1 MTINHRKQK
10 LRPTSF
16 FRDLLEC
23 LLIGEGDETGGYIL
37 GFCFPIGLADTGRPP
52 REQGGGG
59 GADELGRQET
69 SINAGPQG
77 ALLSQQ
83 KMEGRNEGKH
93 PFHFSIG
100 YCSQKLDELVKNGNC
115 SYPNR
120 GEKMA

>member
-1 MTINHRKQK
+1 MEIIVSKNCG
-10 LRPTSF
+10 PTTL

-23 LLIGEGDETGGYIL
+23 LLVGEGNETGRYIL

-52 REQGGGG
+52 REPEGGGG

-83 KMEGRNEGKH
+83 R
-93 PFHFSIG
+93 
-100 YCSQKLDELVKNGNC
+100 DEK
-115 SYPNR
+115 
-120 GEKMA
+120 KK